1 MAHAP
6 RTCLILV
13 LTFGLESASAAR
25 VSESDMWDPP
35 FDMVA
40 SALSPVASLVD
51 KVTSL
56 SSNNVEPPIEFAR
69 LKQEGLHVPPTS
81 LPEAALAAEEAAG
94 EAVLGATKRGES
106 GWAQDSLATRLGS
119 DERWESDPAWAQEK
133 SSLPGLQPS
142 RAPASRIPHVILQT
156 MENWDGVTAFRA
168 LQDSVTQLRKV
179 AAAGGWEYRF
189 FNASAREELVTKC
202 PVLSRMGLVIEAS
215 ETDERAVIAQIV
227 SAADAQPQPSAD
239 AATELL
245 RNQNNL
251 GIRLSLDYAAELG
264 QPRARRGVPVSELYL
279 ALTDPV
285 TRADFFRVLAIYA
298 YGGLYLDIKSGIK
311 TDKHNVN
318 NVLFGPAGDDGNY
331 TYSDTRSA
339 LTYWGPGPGVAV
351 FEAMLNKPAQAELPS
366 LLHEEFVTWGFAA
379 QPQHRYMFRVA
390 EHISRQ
396 IYLLRQSLRYTGKE
410 GFVLPTGDLYQ
421 TVGEL
426 PDYIATGRR
435 KANIE
440 ELTGPFAFTN
450 AIVQEMWR
458 DPDEIPR
465 LVNVARSVD
474 SRGIVF
480 LSAADYEAMKP
491 HKYESGGWTGLVRSG
506 CSMGASALAQNASEK
521 TQNCFPTDA

>member
-1 MAHAP
+1 
-6 RTCLILV
+6 
-13 LTFGLESASAAR
+13 
-25 VSESDMWDPP
+25 MWDPP

-40 SALSPVASLVD
+40 SAPSLVASLVE

-56 SSNNVEPPIEFAR
+56 SSNKVDPPIEFAR
-69 LKQEGLHVPPTS
+69 LQQEGLHVPPTS
-81 LPEAALAAEEAAG
+81 LPESALAAEEAAG

-106 GWAQDSLATRLGS
+106 GWAQDSLAARLGS
-119 DERWESDPAWAQEK
+119 DERWESDPAWAEEK

-156 MENWDGVTAFRA
+156 MENWDGVTGFPA

-202 PVLSRMGLVIEAS
+202 PILSRMGLVIEAS
-215 ETDERAVIAQIV
+215 ETDERTVIAQTV
-227 SAADAQPQPSAD
+227 SADKLSAD

-264 QPRARRGVPVSELYL
+264 KPRAWRGVPVSELYL

-311 TDKHNVN
+311 ADNHNVN
-318 NVLFGPAGDDGNY
+318 NVLFGPAEDDGNY
-331 TYSDTRSA
+331 TYSDTRLD

-351 FEAMLNKPAQAELPS
+351 FEAMLDKPAQAELPA

-379 QPQHRYMFRVA
+379 QPQHRYMFRAA
-390 EHISRQ
+390 EHIARQ

-426 PDYIATGRR
+426 PDYIAPGRR

-465 LVNVARSVD
+465 LVNVAESTD

-480 LSAADYEAMKP
+480 LSAADYEALKP
-491 HKYESGGWTGLVRSG
+491 HKYESGGWTGLVSSG
-506 CSMGASALAQNASEK
+506 CPMGASALAQNASGK
-521 TQNCFPTDA
+521 TQNCFSKADA